1 MKLSFR
7 ILTTSTVALTAAF
20 AAAVTVAGATGG
32 PASDRYVTAVG
43 APQGA
48 PLTAAKPVNIW
59 GP

>member
-32 PASDRYVTAVG
+32 PASDRHVTAV
-43 APQGA
+43 GA